1 MHIFKGVNTKGKK
14 MQRKV
19 GGEKVSGGREEEKKF
34 FIGSEII
41 CTKVKFGSL
50 PCSCNDSHFEIR
62 V

>member
-1 MHIFKGVNTKGKK
+1 

-19 GGEKVSGGREEEKKF
+19 GGEKVSGGREEEKKI